1 MGHGFHRCRFLLGG
15 GSHLIGPIGG
25 EAQVG
30 VQHLKTRTGTFTT
43 NGAGL
48 FGVSPHV
55 RYNDWFMMNS
65 EVPSGKRVRNYGLKK
80 KNMRFSW
87 VNPLFLWPCSIAFC
101 MFTRPGIKY
110 EFIPSKFDM
119 PNPPRDDQRIN
130 HPNMLESGKR
140 HSLKGTS
147 PSSRQIGSN
156 RYLQDNICF
165 QKIARRIIE

>member
-1 MGHGFHRCRFLLGG
+1 
-15 GSHLIGPIGG
+15 
-25 EAQVG
+25 
-30 VQHLKTRTGTFTT
+30 
-43 NGAGL
+43 
-48 FGVSPHV
+48 
-55 RYNDWFMMNS
+55 MMNS

-80 KNMRFSW
+80 KTCDFSW

-165 QKIARRIIE
+165 QKNRPTHHRVRIKPQNHREINPLRIIKTYHLSKVTSMKSSSIKKPQSLDDD